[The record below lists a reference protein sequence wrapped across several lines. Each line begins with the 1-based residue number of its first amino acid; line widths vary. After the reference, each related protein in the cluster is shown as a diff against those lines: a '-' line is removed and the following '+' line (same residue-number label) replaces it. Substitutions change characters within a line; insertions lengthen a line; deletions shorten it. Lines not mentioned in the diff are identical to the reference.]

1 MATKKSKTKIKIG
14 LPIKNISTATSKL
27 ASKNVSDTTAKT
39 VSANTA
45 SVPLSL
51 ADYQARADYNNAW
64 SAQQAQ
70 KQMDF
75 QERMSNTSHQREVKD
90 LLAAG
95 LNPILSANG
104 GASTPSGAMASTDTS
119 TSNAELQLDLQKAQL
134 KQQKVL
140 QELQI
145 GAQIEMNKANIAS
158 AQKMA
163 KWTNKLNKELGY
175 AQLKNNAKIA
185 NINAGASMYGA
196 QLSSSASR
204 YGSELSSAASKYSS
218 DNSYNSSI
226 GNVKAGP
233 VSFNTGLLSKG
244 YNAIKSYFGS
254 KDWTAKK
261 ISNRNK
267 TRG

>member
-1 MATKKSKTKIKIG
+1 MATKKSKTKIG

-27 ASKNVSDTTAKT
+27 ASRNTSNTSAKSVST
-39 VSANTA
+39 NTA

-51 ADYQARADYNNAW
+51 ADYYARSDYNNAF

-75 QERMSNTSHQREVKD
+75 QERMSNTAHQREVKD
-90 LLAAG
+90 LLSAG

-119 TSNAELQLDLQKAQL
+119 TSNAELQFELQKAQL
-134 KQQKVL
+134 YQQKEL
-140 QELQI
+140 QEMQI

-185 NINAGASMYGA
+185 NINAGASMYGS

-218 DNSYNSSI
+218 DNSYKSSI

-244 YNAIKSYFGS
+244 FNAIKSYFGS

-261 ISNRNK
+261 IANRNK